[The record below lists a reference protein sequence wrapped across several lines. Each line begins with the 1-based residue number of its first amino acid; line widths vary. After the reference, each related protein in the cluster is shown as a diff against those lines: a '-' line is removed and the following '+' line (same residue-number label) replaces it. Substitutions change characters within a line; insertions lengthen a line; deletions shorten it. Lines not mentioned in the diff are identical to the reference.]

1 MKQLIKTGIILMIFS
16 FPIGKN
22 SGGAFAQS
30 QYPGQHEDKLTVKET
45 APVKAYAFNMS
56 DIKKPTKHLSERT

>member
-1 MKQLIKTGIILMIFS
+1 MKQLIKTGIILMIFF

-22 SGGAFAQS
+22 PGGAFAQS

-45 APVKAYAFNMS
+45 ALVKAYAFNMVM
-56 DIKKPTKHLSERT
+56 